1 MEGKAGTGAASK
13 VGWMVHYDHHHI
25 FSKRQRKY
33 EIQLFSD
40 GTISSM
46 AKHPLSGR
54 PAENTN
60 VFSHKI
66 RYFFPIENAVLIYR
80 SMIVLC
86 LTLSGLFF
94 INFLLWA
101 DQVYESGFTDKA
113 LDAVSVAPF
122 LSPLFLMIVFDT
134 LACRIGTP
142 ERMTVHTTSTEQ
154 LIFRGKLPSQDSV
167 NIARGV
173 TLLGGICGTLLALP
187 DDSFFLLILSL
198 GILGGMFYASWQGIL
213 WLLSADKQSDA
224 VQMSCVQFFIAA
236 TEIKNGG
243 QDSDPALEKEESEEL
258 SQIKK
263 KLGSFENVLQRAE
276 ASRDIFSSTS
286 PSLIVIAI
294 GATTERLMYIACD
307 NIGIRRKSNARPT
320 LHTFINEY
328 QTRESLDPKTLMRLQ
343 LIRDF
348 RNTATHHFNVDWDD
362 SLMLLRHFCQF
373 VEWFADNHSKEQIS
387 TIPINS

>member
-1 MEGKAGTGAASK
+1 MEGKAGTGAASI
-13 VGWMVHYDHHHI
+13 VGWMMHYDHHHI

-54 PAENTN
+54 PAEDIN
-60 VFSHKI
+60 VFNHKI
-66 RYFFPIENAVLIYR
+66 RYFFPLENIVPLYR
-80 SMIVLC
+80 SMVVLC
-86 LTLSGLFF
+86 LILSGLFF
-94 INFLLWA
+94 INFVSWA
-101 DQVYESGFTDKA
+101 DIVYESGLTDEA

-122 LSPLFLMIVFDT
+122 LTPLLLMIVFDT

-142 ERMTVHTTSTEQ
+142 ERMIACTPSSEK
-154 LIFRGKLPSQDSV
+154 LIFRGKLPFQDLV
-167 NIARGV
+167 NIARSV

-187 DDSFFLLILSL
+187 DDSFFLLILSF

-213 WLLSADKQSDA
+213 WLLSLQKQSDG

-236 TEIKNGG
+236 TEIQNGG
-243 QDSDPALEKEESEEL
+243 QDSGPTLDKKERDEL
-258 SQIKK
+258 GQIKE

-328 QTRESLDPKTLMRLQ
+328 QTKESLDPKTLMRLQ

-348 RNTATHHFNVDWDD
+348 RNIATHHFNVDWDD

-373 VEWFADNHSKEQIS
+373 VEWFADKHAKEPTS
-387 TIPINS
+387 TGPR

>member
-1 MEGKAGTGAASK
+1 MKGKAGTGAASI

-54 PAENTN
+54 PAEDIN
-60 VFSHKI
+60 VFNHKI
-66 RYFFPIENAVLIYR
+66 RYFFPLENIVLLYR
-80 SMIVLC
+80 SMVVLC
-86 LTLSGLFF
+86 LILSGLFF
-94 INFLLWA
+94 INFVSWA
-101 DQVYESGFTDKA
+101 DIVYESGLTDEA

-122 LSPLFLMIVFDT
+122 LTPLLLMIVFDT

-142 ERMTVHTTSTEQ
+142 ERMTARTPSSEK
-154 LIFRGKLPSQDSV
+154 LIFRGKLPFQDLV
-167 NIARGV
+167 NMTRSV

-187 DDSFFLLILSL
+187 DDSFFLLILSF

-213 WLLSADKQSDA
+213 WLLSLQKQSDG

-236 TEIKNGG
+236 TEIQNGG
-243 QDSDPALEKEESEEL
+243 QDSGPTLEKKERDEL
-258 SQIKK
+258 GQIKE

-328 QTRESLDPKTLMRLQ
+328 QTKESLDPKTLMRLQ

-373 VEWFADNHSKEQIS
+373 VEWFADNHAKEQPS
-387 TIPINS
+387 TRPD

>member
-1 MEGKAGTGAASK
+1 MESKAGIGAASK
-13 VGWMVHYDHHHI
+13 VGWMVHYDHHQI

-33 EIQLFSD
+33 QIHLFSD

-46 AKHPLSGR
+46 AKHPLSGM
-54 PAENTN
+54 PAENAN
-60 VFSHKI
+60 VFIDKM
-66 RYFFPIENAVLIYR
+66 RYFFPLENVVPLYR
-80 SMIVLC
+80 SIVVLC
-86 LTLSGLFF
+86 LILSGFFF
-94 INFLLWA
+94 IEFVSWA
-101 DQVYESGFTDKA
+101 DMVYDSGLTDEA
-113 LDAVSVAPF
+113 LNAVSVAPF
-122 LSPLFLMIVFDT
+122 LTPLLLMIVFDT

-142 ERMTVHTTSTEQ
+142 EQMTVHTPSTEQ
-154 LIFRGKLPSQDSV
+154 LIFRGKLPFQDLI
-167 NIARGV
+167 NIARSI
-173 TLLGGICGTLLALP
+173 TLLGGICGTFLALP

-213 WLLSADKQSDA
+213 WLLSTEKQSGGM
-224 VQMSCVQFFIAA
+224 QMSCVQFFIAA
-236 TEIKNGG
+236 TEVQNGG
-243 QDSDPALEKEESEEL
+243 QGSGPTLEKKERDEL
-258 SQIKK
+258 GQIKE

-328 QTRESLDPKTLMRLQ
+328 QTKESLDPKTLMRLQ

-362 SLMLLRHFCQF
+362 SLMLLKHFCQF
-373 VEWFADNHSKEQIS
+373 VEWFADNHAKEQTS
-387 TIPINS
+387 TRPN

>member
-1 MEGKAGTGAASK
+1 MEGKAGTGATSM

-66 RYFFPIENAVLIYR
+66 RYFFPLENVVPLYR
-80 SMIVLC
+80 SMVVLC
-86 LTLSGLFF
+86 LILSGLFF
-94 INFLLWA
+94 INFVSWA
-101 DQVYESGFTDKA
+101 DMVYESGLTDEA

-122 LSPLFLMIVFDT
+122 LTPLLLMIVFDT

-142 ERMTVHTTSTEQ
+142 ERMTARTPSTEQ
-154 LIFRGKLPSQDSV
+154 LIFRGKLPFQDLV
-167 NIARGV
+167 NIARSV

-187 DDSFFLLILSL
+187 DDSFFLLILSF

-213 WLLSADKQSDA
+213 WLLSLHKESDG

-236 TEIKNGG
+236 TEIQNGG
-243 QDSDPALEKEESEEL
+243 QDSGPTLEKKERDEL
-258 SQIKK
+258 GQIKE

-328 QTRESLDPKTLMRLQ
+328 QTKESLDSKTLMRLH

-373 VEWFADNHSKEQIS
+373 VEWFADKHAK
-387 TIPINS
+387 